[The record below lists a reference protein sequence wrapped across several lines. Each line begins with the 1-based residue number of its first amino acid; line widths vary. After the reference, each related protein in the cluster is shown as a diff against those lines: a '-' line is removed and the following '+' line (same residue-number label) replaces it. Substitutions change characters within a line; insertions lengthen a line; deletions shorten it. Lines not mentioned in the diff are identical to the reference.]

1 MSGGPVLDFASWMR
15 RMEKRVLRLERRPLG
30 AGGGEY
36 TGPTITVS
44 NDAPPDPAVGDVW
57 IDT

>member
-1 MSGGPVLDFASWMR
+1 MSKPVLDFAAWMR
-15 RMEKRVLRLERRPLG
+15 SAEKRLLRLERRPI
-30 AGGGEY
+30 AVAAAPY

-44 NDAPPDPAVGDVW
+44 NDAPVDPAVGDVW